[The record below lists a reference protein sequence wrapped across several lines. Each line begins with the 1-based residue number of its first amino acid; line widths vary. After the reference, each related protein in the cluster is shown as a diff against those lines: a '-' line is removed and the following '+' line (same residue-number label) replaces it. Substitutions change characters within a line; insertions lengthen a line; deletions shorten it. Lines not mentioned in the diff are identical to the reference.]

1 MNLGAR
7 ATSRQGAPNERA
19 AYRSGFEE
27 GALCARYAVTEG
39 HRQIKPLDLAA
50 MSVKQLEFLLGAVE
64 FHLGEKGW
72 ERSISDRLAP
82 ASHGSPPR
90 RGL

>member
-7 ATSRQGAPNERA
+7 ATGRQDAPNERA

-27 GALCARYAVTEG
+27 GALCAKYVVAEG
-39 HRQIKPLDLAA
+39 KRLDLAA
-50 MSVKQLEFLLGAVE
+50 MSVKQLEMLLGAVE

-72 ERSISDRLAP
+72 DLAASDRLAP
-82 ASHGSPPR
+82 ASHGSPLR